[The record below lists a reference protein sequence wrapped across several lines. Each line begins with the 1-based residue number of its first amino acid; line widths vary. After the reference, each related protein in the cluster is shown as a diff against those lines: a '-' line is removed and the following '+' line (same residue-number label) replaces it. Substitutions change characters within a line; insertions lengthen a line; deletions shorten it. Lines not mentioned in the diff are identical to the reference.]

1 MNEVNLIQAS
11 VEQFEKVSR
20 SMASIGETEDYTE
33 FAIDALE
40 KQMPKKIVYHK
51 QPYGTPYRCPECEA
65 DQIAIDFFN
74 SDGTEP
80 NEKYSWC
87 WHCGQ
92 KLDWG
97 DAE

>member
-1 MNEVNLIQAS
+1 MTESEAIKELQQYVDLP
-11 VEQFEKVSR
+11 FEMDVLEEAAK
-20 SMASIGETEDYTE
+20 MAIH
-33 FAIDALE
+33 ALK

-51 QPYGTPYRCPECEA
+51 LPYGTPYRCLECEA